1 MSNVVEM
8 GKKYNLYSWS
18 AQSKINPIN
27 IVKTEG
33 IYFWEDVYKRQFSA
47 FAESET
53 LRRPDSLQIKAC
65 PCYGPP
71 FSL

>member
-33 IYFWEDVYKRQFSA
+33 IYFWDGDGKNLM
-47 FAESET
+47 T
-53 LRRPDSLQIKAC
+53 C
-65 PCYGPP
+65 P
-71 FSL
+71 LNWLT